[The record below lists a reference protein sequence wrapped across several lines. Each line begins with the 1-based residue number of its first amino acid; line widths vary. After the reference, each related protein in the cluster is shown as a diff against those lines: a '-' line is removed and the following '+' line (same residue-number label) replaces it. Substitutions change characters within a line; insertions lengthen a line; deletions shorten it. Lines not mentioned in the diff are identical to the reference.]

1 MEAFRAENPPLATV
15 NTHLSEGLNSLRE
28 SNLGVPSVAVGT
40 RETAD
45 ERQQW
50 RRQGAEIELRI
61 RKRGPENRRGMI
73 EHLLQGGCT
82 DQRGVWKVI
91 RHPVPGQGHLQPGNP
106 RRGDESRR

>member
-15 NTHLSEGLNSLRE
+15 NTHLSEGLNCLRE
-28 SNLGVPSVAVGT
+28 SNLGVPSVAIGT

-61 RKRGPENRRGMI
+61 RRRGPENRRGMI
-73 EHLLQGGCT
+73 EHLLQGRCT

-91 RHPVPGQGHLQPGNP
+91 RHPVPG
-106 RRGDESRR
+106 